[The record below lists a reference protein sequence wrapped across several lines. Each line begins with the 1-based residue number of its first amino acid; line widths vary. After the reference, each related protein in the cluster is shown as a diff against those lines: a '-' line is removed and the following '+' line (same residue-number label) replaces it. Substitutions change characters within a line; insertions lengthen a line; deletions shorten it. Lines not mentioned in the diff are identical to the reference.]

1 MDINTSAKTYEAENT
16 PLIILAGK
24 EYGTGS
30 ARDWA
35 AKGTYL
41 LGVKAVIAE
50 SFERIHRSNLAMMG
64 VLPLQFVSGENA
76 EALQLTGTERYSVLG
91 LEKSLTPQQH
101 VRVEAVKQ
109 DGTKIQFQAILRLDT
124 HREIDLYKEKGI
136 FQRILHERKARIE
149 V

>member
-1 MDINTSAKTYEAENT
+1 
-16 PLIILAGK
+16 
-24 EYGTGS
+24 
-30 ARDWA
+30 
-35 AKGTYL
+35 
-41 LGVKAVIAE
+41 
-50 SFERIHRSNLAMMG
+50 MMG
-64 VLPLQFVSGENA
+64 VLPLQFMSGENA

-101 VRVEAVKQ
+101 VRVEAMKQ